1 MITPA
6 PRPPRLPDWQ
16 ARLAALCEQRAAVP
30 FAWGSA
36 DCALWAVDAVH
47 AITGVD
53 HAAADWRG
61 RYNTAAGA
69 ARLLARA
76 GGLRG
81 VACNA
86 LGDALPPVWAA
97 VGDVVL
103 ISQPDAPDEHQ
114 RELLAVCNGFSA
126 IAQGPAGLLGL
137 PMSAA
142 LAAWKV

>member
-16 ARLAALCEQRAAVP
+16 TRWSALCEQRAAVP

-53 HAAADWRG
+53 HAAAEWRG
-61 RYNTAAGA
+61 RYSTAAGA

-97 VGDVVL
+97 LGDVVL
-103 ISQPDAPDEHQ
+103 ISQPEAPDEHQ
-114 RELLAVCNGFSA
+114 RELLAVCNGSSA
-126 IAQGPAGLLGL
+126 IGQGPDGLLAT
-137 PMSAA
+137 PMTNAK
-142 LAAWKV
+142 LAWKV